1 MKMVLIHLAEGY
13 EEVEALTCV
22 DVLRRAGVD
31 AKMVSV
37 TGDLL
42 VRGAHGI
49 NIEAD
54 VLFEEADYDACE
66 MIVLPGG
73 MPGATNL
80 RDHAGLTAR
89 IEAFAKAGKPLAAIC
104 AAPLALAAHGALTGK
119 NATIYPGMESY
130 LAGANPTGGTVTV
143 DGNVITGMGPALA
156 MEFALALVE
165 FLKGAETKKEVATGL
180 LYDRIGE
187 I

>member
-1 MKMVLIHLAEGY
+1 MVFIHMAEGY

-22 DVLRRAGVD
+22 DVLRRAGID
-31 AKMVSV
+31 AKMVSI
-37 TGDLL
+37 TGSLL
-42 VRGAHGI
+42 VKGAHGI

-54 VLFEEADYDACE
+54 MLFEGADYESCE

-80 RDHAGLTAR
+80 RDHQGLTAR
-89 IEAFAKAGKPLAAIC
+89 IKEFAKAGKPLAAIC
-104 AAPLALAAHGALTGK
+104 AAPLALAAHGALEDK

-130 LAGANPTGGTVTV
+130 LAGVKPTGSKVTV

-156 MEFALALVE
+156 MEFALTIVE
-165 FLKGAETKKEVATGL
+165 FLKGGEIKKEVATGL

>member
-1 MKMVLIHLAEGY
+1 MVFIHLAEGY

-37 TGDLL
+37 TGSLL
-42 VRGAHGI
+42 VKGAHGI

-54 VLFEEADYDACE
+54 LLFEDADYDACE

-73 MPGATNL
+73 LPGATNL

-89 IEAFAKAGKPLAAIC
+89 IKEFAKAGKPLAAIC
-104 AAPLALAAHGALTGK
+104 AAPLALAGEADRRSCEYRRQRDYGNGACSG
-119 NATIYPGMESY
+119 
-130 LAGANPTGGTVTV
+130 
-143 DGNVITGMGPALA
+143 DGIRPCTRGFSQRRKDQKRGCNRSFI
-156 MEFALALVE
+156 
-165 FLKGAETKKEVATGL
+165 
-180 LYDRIGE
+180 
-187 I
+187 